1 MVEKP
6 ASSYKQFLEQEIRAV
21 NERVEELLKE
31 NERLRELWDVIDLV
45 RETVLL
51 LDDKADPREVVE
63 AKARID
69 SLCRQAQR
77 NMALSGGE
85 ASEKEAL
92 STPVPGC
99 PECGRL
105 REQVR
110 RIREGISWLGYPGK
124 LDEDIPDDK
133 CAAHE
138 QGYNDALADVQQ
150 ALSGGE
156 ATINI
161 ARWEAEQAV
170 VEAAK
175 AERTRSN
182 SAVAKTNTPLNR
194 IKKLLLKLRT
204 RIACILMRFVK
215 VACGTG
221 SSVR

>member
-1 MVEKP
+1 MEAVRMVEKP

-92 STPVPGC
+92 STPV
-99 PECGRL
+99 
-105 REQVR
+105 
-110 RIREGISWLGYPGK
+110 
-124 LDEDIPDDK
+124 
-133 CAAHE
+133 
-138 QGYNDALADVQQ
+138 QGARNV
-150 ALSGGE
+150 GG
-156 ATINI
+156 
-161 ARWEAEQAV
+161 
-170 VEAAK
+170 
-175 AERTRSN
+175 
-182 SAVAKTNTPLNR
+182 
-194 IKKLLLKLRT
+194 
-204 RIACILMRFVK
+204 
-215 VACGTG
+215 
-221 SSVR
+221 